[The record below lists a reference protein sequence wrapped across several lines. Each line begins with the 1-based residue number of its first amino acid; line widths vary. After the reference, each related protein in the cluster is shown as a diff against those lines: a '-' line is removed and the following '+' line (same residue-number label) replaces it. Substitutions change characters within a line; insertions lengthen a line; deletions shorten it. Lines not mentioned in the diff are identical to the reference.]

1 MSKQF
6 ITLKIEQETLKK
18 FKQAKRLRE
27 FQMDEDLTITEF
39 LEIILEREFKR
50 YDNKVIKRIDDG
62 N

>member
-27 FQMDEDLTITEF
+27 FTMDGDLTISEF
-39 LEIILEREFKR
+39 LELMLENEFRK
-50 YDNKVIKRIDDG
+50 YDNKMIKRVE
-62 N
+62 